1 MTDKILK
8 ALAFDG
14 QVRVFVLDLTQSVDE
29 AHRRHDTWHT
39 ATAALGRTL
48 VATSLLASNLKGE
61 DRLSVEILGEGPVGR
76 IITDG
81 DSMGNVRGYIQNP
94 HVALEL
100 NSKGKLD
107 VAGAVGLPGTL
118 TVRKYITGTDEPF
131 SGQVPMISGELAEDF
146 TYYMAIS
153 EQTPSSIGLSVL
165 VNPDESVAAAGG
177 FMIQVMPGAT
187 EETIDTLEQRINA
200 IGRFSD
206 LLDQKKPLEELL
218 EILVGEDNSQILDK
232 HEVAFYCPCSKERFA
247 NSLKMIGNS
256 ELQTIID
263 EDGQAETVC
272 HYCNEHYHFS
282 KEELQALLTVG
293 ESNV

>member
-1 MTDKILK
+1 MTDQILK

-14 QVRVFVLDLTQSVDE
+14 QVRIFVLDLTNSVEE
-29 AHRRHDTWHT
+29 ARRRHDTWHT
-39 ATAALGRTL
+39 ATAAMGRTL

-61 DRLSVEILGEGPVGR
+61 DRLSVEVLGEGPVGR
-76 IITDG
+76 IVADG
-81 DSMGNVRGYIQNP
+81 DSVGNVRGYIQNP

-100 NSKGKLD
+100 NAKGKLD

-118 TVRKYITGTDEPF
+118 TVRKYITGAEEPF
-131 SGQVPMISGELAEDF
+131 SGQVPLISGELAEDF

-177 FMIQVMPGAT
+177 FMIQMMPGAT
-187 EETIDTLEQRINA
+187 EETIVELEKRINNL
-200 IGRFSD
+200 GRFSD

-218 EILVGEDNSQILDK
+218 EILVGENNSQILDK
-232 HEVAFYCPCSKERFA
+232 HELAFYCPCSKERFA
-247 NSLKMIGNS
+247 NSLKMVGET
-256 ELQTIID
+256 ELREMIE
-263 EDGQAETVC
+263 EDNGAETVC

-282 KEELQALLTVG
+282 GEELERLIEG
-293 ESNV
+293 